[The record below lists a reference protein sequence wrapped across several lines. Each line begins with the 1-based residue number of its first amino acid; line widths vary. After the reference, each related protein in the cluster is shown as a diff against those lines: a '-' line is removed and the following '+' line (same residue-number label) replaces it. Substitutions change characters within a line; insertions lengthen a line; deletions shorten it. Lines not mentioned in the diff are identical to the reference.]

1 VTEDLVFMLQAMGL
15 TTGIDLSLL
24 LRVREIL
31 SEALPKE
38 TLYGFLPNAGLPEG
52 FVTV

>member
-1 VTEDLVFMLQAMGL
+1 V
-15 TTGIDLSLL
+15 SLL
-24 LRVREIL
+24 LRVRDIL

-52 FVTV
+52 FLTV

>member
-1 VTEDLVFMLQAMGL
+1 
-15 TTGIDLSLL
+15 
-24 LRVREIL
+24 L